1 MSDFKNLKIQS
12 SNGIVRVTIS
22 RPEALNALNEQVLNE
37 LTLAFSHIGGT
48 AEMRGVILTG
58 EGKAFVAGAD
68 ISGMKGMTLAQSD
81 RFTQLGHGALRL
93 IETMQVPV
101 IAAVNGFALG
111 GGLELALACDFIYA
125 GQSAKFG
132 LPEVSLGLFPGFG
145 GTQRLP
151 RLIGRNKAKEMIFC
165 ARVLGADE
173 ALAWGIVNRVVED
186 DKLLATAEETMQTIL
201 AKGPIAVRL
210 AKRVINEGCD
220 LPLESGLALERA
232 QFPTTF
238 FTEDCRE
245 GVSAFLE
252 KRKANFKG
260 V

>member
-1 MSDFKNLKIQS
+1 MSDFKTLKIQS
-12 SNGIVRVTIS
+12 ANNIVRVTIS
-22 RPEALNALNEQVLNE
+22 RPEALNALNEQVLTD
-37 LTLAFSHIGGT
+37 LMLAFSQIGST
-48 AEMRGVILTG
+48 PDMRGVILTG

-81 RFTQLGHGALRL
+81 RFTQLGHGTLRL
-93 IETMQVPV
+93 IETMNIPV
-101 IAAVNGFALG
+101 LAAVNGFALG

-125 GQSAKFG
+125 GQAAKFG
-132 LPEVSLGLFPGFG
+132 LPEVNLGLFPGFG

-151 RLIGRNKAKEMIFC
+151 RLIGRNRAKEMIYS
-165 ARVLGADE
+165 ARILNAAE
-173 ALAWGIVNRVVED
+173 AYDWGIVNRVLED

-201 AKGPIAVRL
+201 NKAPIAVKL

-220 LPLESGLALERA
+220 LPLESGLALEKA

-238 FTEDCRE
+238 FTEDCKE
-245 GVSAFLE
+245 GVAAFLE
-252 KRKANFKG
+252 KRKANFRG